1 MRKIET
7 MKKILLPTDFSENAK
22 NAIDYSIALF
32 DASETVFIL
41 LNTFYVPYSST
52 EVIISHDAFRKQSEE
67 SLELEIQRIKQ
78 QFPNLKGNIES
89 HYAIGEVAS
98 VVNSFVQKE
107 GMDYVAAKAN

>member
-1 MRKIET
+1 M
-7 MKKILLPTDFSENAK
+7 
-22 NAIDYSIALF
+22 
-32 DASETVFIL
+32 
-41 LNTFYVPYSST
+41 PYSST

-107 GMDYVAAKAN
+107 GMDYVCSEGELMGKNQVFYDLFRVKDGKIVEHWDVIQEIPTEGLAHNNGMFGF